1 MKVLYEGNDTV
12 RCAVR
17 CLAALSHVPVDG
29 VMEAF
34 ELLVESMPPA
44 EHMDELVS
52 YFEHTY
58 IRGRRQR
65 GRGENYGPPLFSI
78 DIWNQRNAGA
88 DGIARTT
95 NSVEGWHYGLQA
107 LFQFTHLT
115 MWKFIA

>member
-1 MKVLYEGNDTV
+1 MKVLHEGNDTV

-17 CLAALSHVPVDG
+17 CLAALSHVPVDD
-29 VMEAF
+29 VVEAF

-44 EHMDELVS
+44 EHMDELVT

-65 GRGENYGPPLFSI
+65 GRGENYGPPRFSI
-78 DIWNQRNAGA
+78 DLWNQRDAAA

-95 NSVEGWHYGLQA
+95 NSVEG
-107 LFQFTHLT
+107 
-115 MWKFIA
+115 